1 MFDER
6 FIKWLGVLALIGAL
20 CGCEK
25 SPYDHLAEARQGL
38 SDVAYADAIVS
49 ADAGLQGGPNEVTRW
64 GLELVKLEAL
74 ARGGYG
80 EETKA
85 QLEKLIKLDVNRL
98 PASEYFATA
107 HQLKMAG
114 RSVEAIEVLD
124 RGKGFFAYDAVIQQ
138 MIEQSG
144 ATDDPAELE
153 MLRSLGY
160 IE

>member
-1 MFDER
+1 MSEIR
-6 FIKWLGVLALIGAL
+6 FTKLLSALLVTASL
-20 CGCEK
+20 CGCEM
-25 SPYDHLAEARQGL
+25 SAYDHLAEARQGL
-38 SDVAYADAIVS
+38 ADVAYPDAIAS
-49 ADAGLQGGPNEVTRW
+49 ADAGLQGDPNEVTRW

-74 ARGGYG
+74 ARSGYG

-85 QLEKLIKLDVNRL
+85 QLEKLIKIDVNRL

-114 RSVEAIEVLD
+114 RSVEAIEILD
-124 RGKGFFAYDAVIQQ
+124 RGKGFFAYDVVIQK

>member
-1 MFDER
+1 MSSF
-6 FIKWLGVLALIGAL
+6 
-20 CGCEK
+20 
-25 SPYDHLAEARQGL
+25 DHLAEARQGL
-38 SDVAYADAIVS
+38 SDVAYADAIAS
-49 ADAGLQGGPNEVTRW
+49 ADAGLQSGPNEVTRW

-85 QLEKLIKLDVNRL
+85 QLTKLIELDANRI
-98 PASEYFATA
+98 PASEFFATA
-107 HQLKMAG
+107 HQLKTAG
-114 RSVEAIEVLD
+114 ESVVAIEVLD
-124 RGKGFFAYDAVIQQ
+124 QGKTYFPYDVVIQR

-144 ATDDPAELE
+144 VSADPAELE

>member
-1 MFDER
+1 MSEMQFM
-6 FIKWLGVLALIGAL
+6 KWLNVLVLIGSL
-20 CGCEK
+20 CGCEN
-25 SPYDHLAEARQGL
+25 SAYDHLAEARQGL
-38 SDVAYADAIVS
+38 TDIAYADAIAA
-49 ADAGLQGGPNEVTRW
+49 ADAGLQGGPDEVTRW

-85 QLEKLIKLDVNRL
+85 QLEKLIKLDANRI
-98 PASEYFATA
+98 PASEFFATA
-107 HQLKMAG
+107 HQLKGAG
-114 RSVEAIEVLD
+114 QAAVAIEVLD
-124 RGKGFFAYDAVIQQ
+124 RGTTFFPYDAVIQQ

-144 ATDDPAELE
+144 SSEDPAELE